1 LEAHQCLEGSKHELM
16 NRAHNFSCSC
26 MFESLQLSQR
36 LAKYKLLGGKEV
48 DQAVATILVGDQ
60 SR

>member
-1 LEAHQCLEGSKHELM
+1 
-16 NRAHNFSCSC
+16 